1 MFPICCNK
9 SRLIGHIPWGC
20 ESLGV
25 GAPCVISA
33 MPPSGQEVS
42 VLSGDQRGLRAD
54 KASDSSPESFSRM
67 LEVGRESQ
75 SF

>member
-1 MFPICCNK
+1 MVPICCNK
-9 SRLIGHIPWGC
+9 SRFIGHIPWGC

-25 GAPCVISA
+25 GALCVISA

-42 VLSGDQRGLRAD
+42 ALPGDQRGLRAG
-54 KASDSSPESFSRM
+54 KASDTSLESFPGM

-75 SF
+75 GF